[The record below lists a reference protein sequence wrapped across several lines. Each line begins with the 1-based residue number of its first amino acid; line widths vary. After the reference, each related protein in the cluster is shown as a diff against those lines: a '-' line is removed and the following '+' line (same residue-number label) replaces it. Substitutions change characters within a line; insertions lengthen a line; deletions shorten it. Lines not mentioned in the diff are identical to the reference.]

1 LLITGFRTQAAKINA
16 VSEGDVRAFTE
27 KTVTFE
33 NTDYIT
39 FGNRGFIGLEG
50 YKYIYDPLECDQHPN
65 EFVYF
70 YA

>member
-1 LLITGFRTQAAKINA
+1 LLITGFRAQAAKINA
-16 VSEGDVRAFTE
+16 VSKGDVRAFTE
-27 KTVTFE
+27 KTV
-33 NTDYIT
+33 T